1 MKKGFTLLELI
12 VVVIIIGIL
21 ASLGL
26 PQFFKTVEK
35 GRAAEGTSLLGTL
48 RSAQIR
54 YYGEKAAFATAV
66 ANLDVDYT
74 TPKYFT
80 ISLQNPAYAEA
91 SVVATA
97 VRNAYQQPTG
107 FAYTLTITVSGTIA
121 CSGTGCTS
129 LGY

>member
-1 MKKGFTLLELI
+1 MKRGFTLLELI
-12 VVVIIIGIL
+12 VVIIIIGVL

-35 GRAAEGTSLLGTL
+35 GRMAEGTSLLGML
-48 RSAQIR
+48 RSAQLR
-54 YYGEKAAFATAV
+54 NYAEKSTFATSV

-80 ISLQNPAYAEA
+80 LTLQNPVYAEA
-91 SVVATA
+91 NVIATA
-97 VRNAYQQPTG
+97 VRNDYQRPTG
-107 FAYTLTITVSGTIA
+107 FVYTLTITVGGTTA

>member
-12 VVVIIIGIL
+12 VVIIIIGVL

-35 GRAAEGTSLLGTL
+35 GRTAEGTSLLGTL
-48 RSAQIR
+48 RSAQLR
-54 YYGEKAAFATAV
+54 YYAEKASFTATL

-80 ISLQNPAYAEA
+80 ITLQAPAYAEGN
-91 SVVATA
+91 VIVTAT
-97 VRNAYQQPTG
+97 RNAFQRPTG
-107 FAYTLTITVSGTIA
+107 FSQVLTVTVGGTIA
-121 CSGTGCTS
+121 CSGGGCSS

>member
-1 MKKGFTLLELI
+1 MKRGFTLLELI
-12 VVVIIIGIL
+12 VVIIIIGVL

-35 GRAAEGTSLLGTL
+35 GRMAEGTSLLGTL
-48 RSAQIR
+48 RAAQLR
-54 YYGEKAAFATAV
+54 YYAEKAAFVTAV

-80 ISLQNPAYAEA
+80 ITLQAPAYAEA
-91 SVVATA
+91 NVIATA
-97 VRNAYQQPTG
+97 VRNAFQQPTG
-107 FAYTLTITVSGTIA
+107 YAYTLTITVGGTIA